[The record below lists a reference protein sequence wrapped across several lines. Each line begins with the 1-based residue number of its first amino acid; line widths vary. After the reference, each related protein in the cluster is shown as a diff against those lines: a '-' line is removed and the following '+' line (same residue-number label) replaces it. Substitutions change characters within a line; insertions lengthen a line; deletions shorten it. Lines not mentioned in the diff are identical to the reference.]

1 MSPDAKHDDII
12 YPSAIPFVLVHL
24 GCIAAIWSG
33 VTLQAIAICTALYLL
48 RIFAIG
54 AGYHRYFSHRAFSTS
69 RVFQFALRSLP
80 RVVPRRAFCGGL
92 PSTGITICTPIP
104 VHSPRHKGFMYSDV
118 GWIFVRKHDVADLV
132 KVADLARYPELMWL
146 HKFELLPALAVAVL
160 CFLVAGWFGLV
171 VGFLW
176 STVLVYHATFCINS
190 LAHVHGSKQYVTGTS
205 LVIIGSWRSLR
216 WAKAGITI
224 TTLTKVAF
232 DKASDGGKL
241 T

>member
-1 MSPDAKHDDII
+1 MASCCGVGCACEQPSRHQHRHSSLDVALFMTMSPDAKHDDII

-92 PSTGITICTPIP
+92 PSTGITICTPT
-104 VHSPRHKGFMYSDV
+104 
-118 GWIFVRKHDVADLV
+118 
-132 KVADLARYPELMWL
+132 
-146 HKFELLPALAVAVL
+146 PAKMCIHPGTRVSCTAML
-160 CFLVAGWFGLV
+160 G
-171 VGFLW
+171 GFLSA
-176 STVLVYHATFCINS
+176 STT
-190 LAHVHGSKQYVTGTS
+190 
-205 LVIIGSWRSLR
+205 
-216 WAKAGITI
+216 
-224 TTLTKVAF
+224 
-232 DKASDGGKL
+232 
-241 T
+241 